1 MSESES
7 DHQSTHNELS
17 PVGQLEAN
25 SFYNSYMNETKQ
37 SKLALILAEIQIM
50 SMDGGGW
57 FLVRLMISS
66 D

>member
-7 DHQSTHNELS
+7 DHQSTHNKLS
-17 PVGQLEAN
+17 PVGQLDAKL
-25 SFYNSYMNETKQ
+25 FYNSYMNETNQ

-50 SMDGGGW
+50 SLNGGGW
-57 FLVRLMISS
+57 FLVRLMITS